1 MKLPASCV
9 MLSVKTSLLTEMTK
23 ELYIHA
29 LRKGSNGSEIL
40 RILDVLCDGSDT
52 CESGE
57 TVCPTLDII
66 EF

>member
-1 MKLPASCV
+1 
-9 MLSVKTSLLTEMTK
+9 MTK
-23 ELYIHA
+23 EFYIHA
-29 LRKGSNGSEIL
+29 LCKGNNGSEIL

-57 TVCPTLDII
+57 IVLPTLDTI

>member
-1 MKLPASCV
+1 MPLELQSQPKA
-9 MLSVKTSLLTEMTK
+9 TMTK

-57 TVCPTLDII
+57 TVCPTLDTI

>member
-1 MKLPASCV
+1 
-9 MLSVKTSLLTEMTK
+9 MTK

-57 TVCPTLDII
+57 TVCPTLDTI

>member
-1 MKLPASCV
+1 
-9 MLSVKTSLLTEMTK
+9 MTK